1 MNPRDR
7 AQDRAKRRDGPAARN
22 LGRSAS
28 LRGTMNSSRSP
39 DTSGLGLRFLA
50 AASLFFWTLGSGT
63 AHAEGATATLH
74 RVEGPDTAMLLSF
87 GILAGMTLLG
97 ALATITRRNPVTAAM
112 CLVWTLFCSAG
123 LYILLHA
130 SFLAVIQV
138 LVYAGAIMVLFVIVV
153 MSVDRPEEEELGLT
167 RGLLTKIVGILGLS
181 FLLILFVMVL
191 SGPEVRRATSEEDTL
206 CGGAQKIQ
214 CTGNFECRVTN
225 DAPDA
230 AGKCVLKSNYG
241 DVKFVGRLLFSKYL
255 FPFEAISLLLLVS
268 IVGAVVVSRR
278 RQRPTA
284 EGDAEAEA
292 EAEGGAS

>member
-1 MNPRDR
+1 M
-7 AQDRAKRRDGPAARN
+7 
-22 LGRSAS
+22 
-28 LRGTMNSSRSP
+28 
-39 DTSGLGLRFLA
+39 RFLA

-63 AHAEGATATLH
+63 AHADGAAATLH

-123 LYILLHA
+123 LYLLLHA

-167 RGLLTKIVGILGLS
+167 RGLMTKIVGILGLS

-214 CTGNFECRVTN
+214 CTGNFECRVAGNANNTGDPGN
-225 DAPDA
+225 APDA

-278 RQRPTA
+278 RKRPTA
-284 EGDAEAEA
+284 EGEAEA
-292 EAEGGAS
+292 AAEGGAS